1 MISLYHYGIIS
12 PLPIDQL
19 ESYMTQYGFR
29 IKEHHDEIW
38 IIERDP
44 IPLVFIEGPSHD
56 RLQWNLDHYPLT
68 QEGTQQLEKDLSLW
82 QVSDHNRM
90 VLLLTH
96 QERYQSTWVGY
107 IWAPSDT
114 VSHVLTLR
122 VTLTTPL
129 LV

>member
-29 IKEHHDEIW
+29 IKERHDDIW
-38 IIERDP
+38 MVERDP
-44 IPLVFIEGPSHD
+44 IPLVFIEDSSYN

-96 QERYQSTWVGY
+96 QERYQSSWIGY
-107 IWAPSDT
+107 IWTPPDT

-122 VTLTTPL
+122 VILATFL

>member
-29 IKEHHDEIW
+29 IKERHDDLW
-38 IIERDP
+38 MVERDP
-44 IPLVFIEGPSHD
+44 IPLVFIEDPSYN

-96 QERYQSTWVGY
+96 QERYQSTWIGY
-107 IWAPSDT
+107 IWTPPDT
-114 VSHVLTLR
+114 VSRVLTLR

>member
-19 ESYMTQYGFR
+19 EFYMTQYGFR
-29 IKEHHDEIW
+29 IKERHDDLW
-38 IIERDP
+38 MVERDP
-44 IPLVFIEGPSHD
+44 IPLVFIEDPSYN

-96 QERYQSTWVGY
+96 QERYQSTWIGY
-107 IWAPSDT
+107 IWTPPDT
-114 VSHVLTLR
+114 VSRVLTLR

>member
-29 IKEHHDEIW
+29 IKERHDEIW
-38 IIERDP
+38 MVERDP
-44 IPLVFIEGPSHD
+44 IPLIFIEDSSYN
-56 RLQWNLDHYPLT
+56 RFQWNLDHYPLT

-96 QERYQSTWVGY
+96 QERYQSSWIGY
-107 IWAPSDT
+107 IWTPPDT

-122 VTLTTPL
+122 VILATFL

>member
-29 IKEHHDEIW
+29 IKERHDDLW
-38 IIERDP
+38 MVERDP
-44 IPLVFIEGPSHD
+44 IPLVFIEDPSYN

-96 QERYQSTWVGY
+96 QERYQSTWIGY
-107 IWAPSDT
+107 IWTPPDT

-122 VTLTTPL
+122 VTLMTPL